1 MSVGA
6 VLARDTPGYSTNTMD
21 IRQSSKSTGCT
32 RTVRLVSVARP
43 GSGESRSPN
52 KRVKTWRHLGQSWKV

>member
-6 VLARDTPGYSTNTMD
+6 VLARDTPGYSTSTMD

-32 RTVRLVSVARP
+32 RTARLVSSLVRALANLVALTN
-43 GSGESRSPN
+43 E
-52 KRVKTWRHLGQSWKV
+52 